1 MKRYLV
7 YLLIMG
13 NLTIWSAM
21 YDGAP
26 WWVFVPGHLAIG
38 AGTGGMLPKTRLIV
52 SGFVLGFIIWLGT
65 NLFLDVY
72 YEGVL
77 FEKTAA
83 ILNVPKYLLFLLSG
97 LVGGIT
103 GCVAL
108 LVGRLIGNMVKKEQE
123 TGKKRIDENA
133 YINIH

>member
-1 MKRYLV
+1 
-7 YLLIMG
+7 
-13 NLTIWSAM
+13 M

-38 AGTGGMLPKTRLIV
+38 TATAGMLSKTKLLV
-52 SGFVLGFIIWLGT
+52 SGFVIGFLIWLGT
-65 NLFLDVY
+65 NVFLDTY

-83 ILNVPKYLLFLLSG
+83 IVKVSKYLLFLLSG

-103 GCVAL
+103 SCMAL
-108 LVGRLIGNMVKKEQE
+108 LLGRLIGNMISNRQEQHE
-123 TGKKRIDENA
+123 KSAKGEA
-133 YINIH
+133 YIDIP